1 MGELFRRFR
10 YLLHQRRL
18 QRELANDMEFHR
30 EMAERS
36 GNTNFGNVLRMQ
48 EQAREAWGWM
58 WVDRLIQDLRYAAR
72 ILRRSPGFTLTAV
85 VVLAVGIGANVTAFS
100 LFNLLALKPLPIR
113 DPDSIVRLERRS
125 PEIIA
130 PTMPYSSIAFYR
142 EHARTL
148 SAVMATMGAPAM
160 EFEQDTQPITVNFVS
175 ANYFSQLGT
184 PPAFGSLQLPV
195 QENAP
200 PAVVLG
206 YGFWQTRYAGDPSI
220 VGKVVH
226 LNKKAATVIGV
237 TAEGF
242 AALDGQHSDV
252 WLSLLQQPYFVE
264 GSKALTDTTSGGE
277 VAMWARLAPG
287 VTPTVAEQE
296 LLALTS
302 QLRKLHPKLI
312 WDGEYILCE
321 PGGHGKIM
329 RPEMYQ
335 VAAMVGAHV
344 LLILVVACANL
355 GGLMMARGISREH
368 EISIR
373 VAIGANRKRI
383 FRQLFT
389 ESLLLALLGSIAG
402 LALSCVVMRVTL
414 AATDAPRWMSAIPDW
429 RVLLFTV
436 GMAILVAMLF
446 GLAPAWQV
454 ARQRQRRTL
463 ARQILIGAQLA
474 ASSVLLI
481 VAALL
486 VRAAHHV
493 LYTDPGFGYEQ
504 VFGIAPELDS
514 HGYTPAAARVYLD
527 DLKSRL
533 RALPGTLSVSLSQIP
548 MLGNGATTYMTVD
561 IGGHPV
567 NIYPNSVD
575 PEFFKTLGI
584 PLLRGRNLLP
594 NEPNAVIVSESLAQ
608 KQWPGVDALGKPL
621 WRDGKGKDMIVGIVG
636 NARIKAM
643 SDGDAVEAYW
653 PAQQANMPAMTL
665 VVKTAG
671 EPRNQLDQARSIVES
686 LNPKLFPYIWK
697 LKTGFRRNAEGLEK
711 VAMVVSLLG
720 LVAIAMAGIGIIG
733 LVAYSVSQRT
743 KEIAIRLALGA
754 KRLQVMVA
762 VLKQFC
768 WPIALGTLAGVGAA
782 AAVSRLLRK
791 FLFGIGNLDPLSYAA
806 AIAVLVVLVG
816 LAAVTPV
823 RRALRLDLAKTLHY
837 E

>member
-1 MGELFRRFR
+1 MGEFFRRFR

-30 EMAERS
+30 EMAARS
-36 GNTNFGNVLRMQ
+36 GNSNFGNILRMQ

-58 WVDRLIQDLRYAAR
+58 WIDRLTQDLRFAAR

-85 VVLAVGIGANVTAFS
+85 LVLAVGIGANVTAFS

-113 DPDSIVRLERRS
+113 DADSVVRLERRS
-125 PEIIA
+125 PEIIT

-175 ANYFSQLGT
+175 PNYFSELGT
-184 PPAFGSLQLPV
+184 PPALGSLQLPA

-206 YGFWQTRYAGDPSI
+206 YGFWQARYAGDPSI
-220 VGKVVH
+220 IGKVVH
-226 LNKKAATVIGV
+226 LNKKPATVIGV
-237 TAEGF
+237 TAEDF
-242 AALDGQHSDV
+242 AALDGQQSDV
-252 WLSLLQQPYFVE
+252 WLPLLQQPYFVE
-264 GSKALTDTTSGGE
+264 GSKVLTDTTSGGE

-287 VTPTVAEQE
+287 VTPRVAEQE
-296 LLALTS
+296 LLALTN

-335 VAAMVGAHV
+335 VAAMVGALM

-355 GGLMMARGISREH
+355 GGLMTARGIAREH

-389 ESLLLALLGSIAG
+389 ESLLLALLGSLAG
-402 LALSCVVMRVTL
+402 LALCCVVMRVTL
-414 AATDAPRWMSAIPDW
+414 VATDAPRWMSAIPDW
-429 RVLLFTV
+429 RVIVFTA

-463 ARQILIGAQLA
+463 ARQVLIGAQLA

-514 HGYTPAAARVYLD
+514 HGYTPAAARAYLD
-527 DLKSRL
+527 ELKSRL
-533 RALPGTLSVSLSQIP
+533 LARPGVQSVALSQMP
-548 MLGNGATTYMTVD
+548 LLGNGMTASMTVT
-561 IGGHPV
+561 IQGHPV
-567 NIYPNSVD
+567 TVYPDPVD
-575 PEFFKTLGI
+575 GDFFQTMSI
-584 PLLRGRNLLP
+584 PLLRGRNLLR
-594 NEPNAVIVSESLAQ
+594 NEPNAVIVSESFAQ
-608 KQWPGVDALGKPL
+608 KQWPGQDPIGRPM
-621 WRDGKGKDMIVGIVG
+621 WRDGKGKDIIVGIVG

-653 PAQQANMPAMTL
+653 PAKLADMPSMTL
-665 VVKTAG
+665 VVKTTG
-671 EPRNQLDQARSIVES
+671 EPHEQLDQARSIIAS

-720 LVAIAMAGIGIIG
+720 LVAISMAGIGIIG

-768 WPIALGTLAGVGAA
+768 WPIALGTLAGVGTA

-816 LAAVTPV
+816 LAAVAPV
-823 RRALRLDLAKTLHY
+823 RRALRLDLARTLHY